1 MSRALRVAA
10 DVGGTFTDIA
20 CLSADGELST
30 CKIPSTPHDYAQ
42 AIIEGLRTLMRSLG
56 ARPADLAELSHASTV
71 ATNTILEGK
80 GAKTALVT
88 TEGFRDVLELRRIR
102 VPRLYEPLY
111 EKPAPLV
118 PRRRRFEI
126 KERLDSRGNVVE
138 PLDEAQVRALAV
150 TLADTGV
157 EAVAISFLHAYA
169 NPAHERRVAEL
180 LREALPD
187 CFISVSS
194 EVLPEIREY
203 ERTSTTVVNAYVGPV
218 VSHYLQSL
226 RERLTSNGIRA
237 RLLMM
242 QSSGGTMDVQ
252 QVLAKPAIVVESGP
266 AAGVI
271 GAARLGA
278 RAGHESVITF
288 DMGGTTAKASLIDAG
303 RVVATDEY
311 EVGGGISLSSR
322 LAKGGGYALKLP
334 VIDVSEVGAGG
345 GSIVRIDAGGALKV
359 GPDSAGAVPGPA
371 CYAKGGTEPTV
382 TDASVV
388 LGYLNPHALAG
399 GTVPIERARAQAA
412 VQKVAT
418 QLGLDPLE
426 TAYGIHR
433 LANSTMM
440 RAVKAVSTYRG
451 RDPREFTLFAFG
463 GNGGVHAAALA
474 DELQMQR
481 VIVPPAAGVFSAVGL
496 LCADLE
502 AVRSTAF
509 LRPLDAESVAEASRL
524 CRALEQQAS
533 VELGAIDGATGS
545 TSGGTTD
552 GTTDRTTDG
561 AIADPAGRSTGSC
574 TLGAN
579 VHWRAE
585 LRYAGQG
592 FELSVDLPR
601 NAVQSNATVPDVLEV
616 RTCFEHEYHRTYGHE
631 LANHPIEFVAL
642 RVIATAPP
650 QGPGTLSRVRRAL
663 HRAPTAPFRMAYF
676 GKAHGLL
683 DTPVIE
689 RGDLTSTP
697 RLGPLI
703 IEEYEG
709 TTVVP
714 PLATAIRDAHD
725 NIVITLPVELSRA
738 S

>member
-1 MSRALRVAA
+1 
-10 DVGGTFTDIA
+10 
-20 CLSADGELST
+20 
-30 CKIPSTPHDYAQ
+30 
-42 AIIEGLRTLMRSLG
+42 
-56 ARPADLAELSHASTV
+56 
-71 ATNTILEGK
+71 
-80 GAKTALVT
+80 
-88 TEGFRDVLELRRIR
+88 
-102 VPRLYEPLY
+102 
-111 EKPAPLV
+111 
-118 PRRRRFEI
+118 
-126 KERLDSRGNVVE
+126 
-138 PLDEAQVRALAV
+138 
-150 TLADTGV
+150 
-157 EAVAISFLHAYA
+157 
-169 NPAHERRVAEL
+169 
-180 LREALPD
+180 
-187 CFISVSS
+187 
-194 EVLPEIREY
+194 
-203 ERTSTTVVNAYVGPV
+203 
-218 VSHYLQSL
+218 
-226 RERLTSNGIRA
+226 
-237 RLLMM
+237 MM

-278 RAGHESVITF
+278 RAGHESMITF

-426 TAYGIHR
+426 AAFGIHR

-496 LCADLE
+496 LCADRE

-509 LRPLDAESVAEASRL
+509 LRRLDAESVAEASRHCL
-524 CRALEQQAS
+524 ALEQQAS
-533 VELGAIDGATGS
+533 AELGAIDGVTGS
-545 TSGGTTD
+545 TSD
-552 GTTDRTTDG
+552 GTTDDAADRATDG
-561 AIADPAGRSTGSC
+561 AIADPAGRSTGSG
-574 TLGAN
+574 TRGAT

-601 NAVQSNATVPDVLEV
+601 NAAQHNATAPYELEV
-616 RTCFEHEYHRTYGHE
+616 RTRFEHEYHRTYGHD

-650 QGPGTLSRVRRAL
+650 QGPRTLSRVRRAL

-676 GKAHGLL
+676 GRAHGLL

-697 RLGPLI
+697 RPGPLI

-725 NIVITLPVELSRA
+725 NIVITLPVERSRA

>member
-1 MSRALRVAA
+1 
-10 DVGGTFTDIA
+10 
-20 CLSADGELST
+20 
-30 CKIPSTPHDYAQ
+30 
-42 AIIEGLRTLMRSLG
+42 MR
-56 ARPADLAELSHASTV
+56 
-71 ATNTILEGK
+71 N
-80 GAKTALVT
+80 
-88 TEGFRDVLELRRIR
+88 
-102 VPRLYEPLY
+102 
-111 EKPAPLV
+111 
-118 PRRRRFEI
+118 RRRWYHGADALKSKSGSI
-126 KERLDSRGNVVE
+126 ARGNVVE

-150 TLADTGV
+150 TLADAGV

-218 VSHYLQSL
+218 VSRYLQSL

-278 RAGHESVITF
+278 RAGHESLITF

-463 GNGGVHAAALA
+463 GNGGIHAAALA

-509 LRPLDAESVAEASRL
+509 LRPLDAESVAEASRHCL
-524 CRALEQQAS
+524 ALEQQAS
-533 VELGAIDGATGS
+533 E
-545 TSGGTTD
+545 
-552 GTTDRTTDG
+552 
-561 AIADPAGRSTGSC
+561 
-574 TLGAN
+574 
-579 VHWRAE
+579 E
-585 LRYAGQG
+585 LRVTEARP
-592 FELSVDLPR
+592 EALPCTGAPSCATPAKASSSPSICR
-601 NAVQSNATVPDVLEV
+601 AMRPSPTPPPPTRSKSAPASNTSTAAPTAT
-616 RTCFEHEYHRTYGHE
+616 T

-650 QGPGTLSRVRRAL
+650 QGPRTLSRVRRAL

-689 RGDLTSTP
+689 R
-697 RLGPLI
+697 R
-703 IEEYEG
+703 
-709 TTVVP
+709 
-714 PLATAIRDAHD
+714 
-725 NIVITLPVELSRA
+725 
-738 S
+738 